1 MSSKW
6 ELKEKS
12 TGTLSVT
19 VEGEN
24 WKKEQDK
31 AFRKLGA
38 QTEANGF
45 RKGQVPEKMLRRMIS
60 PRQIQYEAVQENAN
74 EWLRQGLEETKVDP
88 ISQPMLD
95 ISEIDPDHVVVTYDF
110 AVKPEVEMGN
120 YKGLDYEVKDT
131 DVSEEDLNAEL
142 DRMRKQYADMEVKE
156 GEAADGDTVNINY
169 EGFRGD
175 KPFEG
180 GKGED
185 YNLRL
190 GSHSFIPGFEEG
202 LVGAKAGDDKELNLK
217 FPEDYYHEDL
227 RGADVVFKVH
237 VNEVKQEVL
246 PDLDDDFAK
255 DVNAPGVENVEDLKK
270 LVKDRLSESRHQKV
284 QEEADNKLID
294 EIIAAAKIDV
304 PDAMVDSEVDDMV
317 KSRSNYLAQSGLSLE
332 QYLKFSGSTMEA
344 FKNSL
349 REEAERSVRLRLAL
363 EKVADL
369 EKLEPEDDAY
379 EKEFQNIADAYRM
392 SLDQVK
398 QLVSRE
404 YLRLDLRNQMAMDF
418 IKKNAA
424 PASAGPAPSEDAAK
438 PAAEDKAA

>member
-1 MSSKW
+1 MNSKW

-19 VEGEN
+19 VEGED

-60 PRQIQYEAVQENAN
+60 PRQIEYEAVQENAN
-74 EWLRQGLEETKVDP
+74 DWLLKGLEEIKLDP
-88 ISQPMLD
+88 ISQPLLD
-95 ISEIDPDHVVVTYDF
+95 ISEIDADHVVVTYDF
-110 AVKPEVEMGN
+110 AVKPEVEIEN

-169 EGFRGD
+169 EGFRGEE
-175 KPFEG
+175 PFEG

-202 LVGAKAGDDKELNLK
+202 LVGAKAGEDKELNLK

-270 LVKDRLSESRHQKV
+270 LVKDRLRESRHQKA
-284 QEEADNKLID
+284 QEDADNKLID
-294 EIIAAAKIDV
+294 EIIAAAKIDL
-304 PDAMVDSEVDDMV
+304 PDAMVDNEVDDMV
-317 KSRSNYLAQSGLSLE
+317 KSRSNYLAQNGLSLD

-344 FKNSL
+344 FKDSL

-369 EKLEPEDDAY
+369 EKLEPEEEAY
-379 EKEFQNIADAYRM
+379 EKEFQNIADAYHM

-404 YLRLDLRNQMAMDF
+404 YLGLGLRNQMAMDF

-424 PASAGPAPSEDAAK
+424 PASAPAAPSEDAAK
-438 PAAEDKAA
+438 PAAEVKAA